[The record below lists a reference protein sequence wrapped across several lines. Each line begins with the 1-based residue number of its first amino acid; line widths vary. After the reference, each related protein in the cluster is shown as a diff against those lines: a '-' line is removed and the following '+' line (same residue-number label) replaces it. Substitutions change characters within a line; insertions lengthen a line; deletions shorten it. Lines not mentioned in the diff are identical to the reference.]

1 MGNQA
6 EFAGK
11 VIKGGMHMYSGG
23 YMGKILRIDLSN
35 QSAKEEVVSE
45 ELARN
50 YLGGVG
56 FAIKYLYNELRPGIS
71 ALDKDNKL
79 IFAVGP
85 LTATGVSCTS
95 RMAVA
100 SKSPLTNAMG
110 AAFAGGH
117 FPAEMK
123 RAGYDMIII
132 EGKAEKPTYVAI
144 KEGDVRFR
152 SAEKL
157 KGMITTD
164 TQLFIKEELKDHNY
178 RVACIGPA
186 GEGLVPIACIINERR
201 AAGRKGLGAV
211 MGSKNLKA
219 IAVRGVKKPA
229 IADAAKFKEARQAM
243 NRAMKESEVLYPDF
257 SKAGTPMI
265 IDDMTEM
272 GIYSA
277 KNWSATG
284 EIDLVKE
291 QGRDAQDAMI
301 INKAYCA
308 DCPVGCS
315 QVKMVTDGPYA
326 GFLSEGPEF
335 ETTYSLGSAVGVSY
349 LPAIIAA
356 DRICDEYG
364 IDTMS
369 AGVTIGFAMELYE
382 RGILTK
388 QDTDGLE
395 LKFGNYNAMI
405 EMLRRI
411 TYQEGLGAILSQGTR
426 KAAEKIGK
434 GSEKYA
440 MHVKGLELP
449 AYDVRG
455 AKAHGLNYATAYTG
469 ADHNRGYAFQ
479 EIFDNPNP
487 EKVDR
492 FAIKGKGRLTKWNQ
506 DVRCVTCDCA
516 PMCAFLLDMAM
527 ADRACQN
534 TADLV
539 NATTGMRLTA
549 EEVQQIGER
558 INNVARLFNGR
569 EGFTRKDDTFPER
582 LMTEPI
588 KAGASAGQLISQADL
603 DEMLDEYYAAR
614 GWDKDGNPTPAKLK
628 ELGLAMHNR
637 L

>member
-1 MGNQA
+1 MY
-6 EFAGK
+6 
-11 VIKGGMHMYSGG
+11 KGGYA
-23 YMGKILRIDLSN
+23 GKILRIDLSN
-35 QSAKEEVVSE
+35 QSAKEEAVPE

-50 YLGGVG
+50 YLGGAG
-56 FAIKYLYNELRPGIS
+56 FAIKYLYDELKPGTP
-71 ALDKDNKL
+71 ALGEDNKL

-85 LTATGVSCTS
+85 LTATGAACSS
-95 RMAVA
+95 RMAVVA
-100 SKSPLTNAMG
+100 KSPLTNAVGM
-110 AAFAGGH
+110 ALAGGH
-117 FPAEMK
+117 FPAELK

-132 EGKAEKPTYVAI
+132 EGKADKPIYVAI
-144 KEGDVRFR
+144 KDGEVSFR

-157 KGMITTD
+157 TGMVTTD
-164 TQLFIKEELKDHNY
+164 TQLFIKEELGDHNY
-178 RVACIGPA
+178 RIACIGPA
-186 GEGLVPIACIINERR
+186 GERLVPMACIVNERR

-219 IAVRGVKKPA
+219 IAVRGNKKPD
-229 IADAAKFKEARQAM
+229 IADADKFKKARQAM
-243 NRAMKESEVLYPDF
+243 NKAMKDSDVLYPAF
-257 SKAGTPMI
+257 SKAGTPMVV
-265 IDDMTEM
+265 DGMSEM
-272 GIYSA
+272 GIYSI

-301 INKAYCA
+301 VTKSYCT

-315 QVKMVTDGPYA
+315 QVKLIQEGPFA

-335 ETTYSLGSAVGVSY
+335 ETTYSLGSTVGVGY

-382 RGILTK
+382 KGILTK
-388 QDTDGLE
+388 KDTDGID
-395 LKFGNYNAMI
+395 LKFGNYQAVL

-411 TYQEGLGAILSQGTR
+411 TFQEGLGALLGQGTR
-426 KAAEKIGK
+426 KMAEKIGK
-434 GSEKYA
+434 GSEDYA
-440 MHVKGLELP
+440 MNIKGLELP
-449 AYDVRG
+449 AYDIRG
-455 AKAHGLNYATAYTG
+455 AKAHGLNYATSYTG
-469 ADHNRGYAFQ
+469 ADHNRGYAYQ
-479 EIFDNPNP
+479 EIFDVPHP

-516 PMCAFLLDMAM
+516 PMCAFLLDMAVP
-527 ADRACQN
+527 DIACQN

-539 NATTGMRLTA
+539 NAATGMRFTA
-549 EEVQQIGER
+549 DEIQRIGER

-569 EGFTRKDDTFPER
+569 EGFGRKDDTFPKR
-582 LMTEPI
+582 IMTEAI

-603 DEMLDEYYAAR
+603 DEMLDEYYAER
-614 GWDKDGNPTPAKLK
+614 GWDKDGTPTAAKLK
-628 ELGLAMHNR
+628 ELGIKTK
-637 L
+637 

>member
-1 MGNQA
+1 
-6 EFAGK
+6 
-11 VIKGGMHMYSGG
+11 MYSGG

-56 FAIKYLYNELRPGIS
+56 FAIKYLYDELRPGIS

-164 TQLFIKEELKDHNY
+164 TQLFIKEELKDHNF

-243 NRAMKESEVLYPDF
+243 NRTMKESEVLYPKF
-257 SKAGTPMI
+257 SKAGTPMVV
-265 IDDMTEM
+265 DKTSEM
-272 GIYSA
+272 GIYSI

-291 QGRDAQDAMI
+291 HGLDAQDAMI

-315 QVKMVTDGPYA
+315 QVKLVNEGPFA

-335 ETTYSLGSAVGVSY
+335 ETTYSLGSAVGVTY
-349 LPAIIAA
+349 LPAIIAG

-395 LKFGNYNAMI
+395 LKFGNYEAMI

-411 TYQEGLGAILSQGTR
+411 AYKEGFGAILCQGTR
-426 KAAEKIGK
+426 KAAEIIGK

-440 MHVKGLELP
+440 MHIKGLELP

-479 EIFDNPNP
+479 EIFGISIP
-487 EKVDR
+487 EEVDR
-492 FAIKGKGRLTKWNQ
+492 FAIKGKGKLTKWNQ
-506 DVRCVTCDCA
+506 DVRCVVCDCS
-516 PMCAFLLDMAM
+516 PICAFLLDMGLPEPF
-527 ADRACQN
+527 CQCA
-534 TADLV
+534 ADLV
-539 NATTGMRLTA
+539 AGATGMSLT
-549 EEVQQIGER
+549 EGEVQQIGER

-637 L
+637 R

>member
-1 MGNQA
+1 
-6 EFAGK
+6 
-11 VIKGGMHMYSGG
+11 MYNGG
-23 YMGKILRIDLSN
+23 YMGKILRVDLTS
-35 QSAKEEVVSE
+35 QSTREEAVSE

-50 YLGGVG
+50 YLGGAG
-56 FAIKYLYNELRPGIS
+56 FAIKYLYDELKPGTL
-71 ALDKDNKL
+71 ALDKANKL
-79 IFAVGP
+79 FFAVGP
-85 LTATGVSCTS
+85 LTATGAPCSS
-95 RMAVA
+95 RMAVVA
-100 SKSPLTNAMG
+100 KSPLTNAVGM
-110 AAFAGGH
+110 ALAGGH

-132 EGKAEKPTYVAI
+132 EGRAEKPTYIAI
-144 KEGDVRFR
+144 KDGEVRFR

-157 KGMITTD
+157 KGMMTTD
-164 TQLFIKEELKDHNY
+164 TQLFIKEELGDHNY
-178 RVACIGPA
+178 RIACIGPA
-186 GEGLVPIACIINERR
+186 GERLVPLACIVNERR

-219 IAVRGVKKPA
+219 IAVRGHQRPA
-229 IADAAKFKEARQAM
+229 IADAAKFKKARQAM
-243 NRAMKESEVLYPDF
+243 NKAMKDSEVLYPDF

-265 IDDMTEM
+265 IDDMTKM

-284 EIDLVKE
+284 EVDLVKE

-301 INKAYCA
+301 VTKSYCA
-308 DCPVGCS
+308 DCPVGCT
-315 QVKMVTDGPYA
+315 QVKLVKEGPYA
-326 GFLSEGPEF
+326 GYLSEGPEF
-335 ETTYSLGSAVGVSY
+335 ETTYSLGSTVGVGY

-356 DRICDEYG
+356 DRLCDEYG

-388 QDTDGLE
+388 QDTGGLE
-395 LKFGNYNAMI
+395 LKFGNHQAMI
-405 EMLRRI
+405 EMLRQMA
-411 TYQEGLGAILSQGTR
+411 YKEGLGAILCQGSK
-426 KAAEKIGK
+426 KAAQQIGK

-440 MHVKGLELP
+440 MQIKGLELP

-455 AKAHGLNYATAYTG
+455 AKAHGLNYATSYTG

-506 DVRCVTCDCA
+506 DVRCATCDCA
-516 PMCAFLLDMAM
+516 TMCAFLLDMAVP
-527 ADRACQN
+527 DIACQN

-539 NATTGMRLTA
+539 NAATGMRLTA
-549 EEVQQIGER
+549 DEVQQIGER

-569 EGFTRKDDTFPER
+569 EGFSRKDDTFPKR
-582 LMTEPI
+582 IMTEAI
-588 KAGASAGQLISQADL
+588 KAGDSAGQLISQKDL
-603 DEMLDEYYAAR
+603 DTMLDEYYQAR
-614 GWDKDGNPTPAKLK
+614 GWDKSGTPTTAKLK
-628 ELGLAMHNR
+628 ELGLQ
-637 L
+637 